1 MKTTHRRSNRSTR
14 HLRQMGRI
22 ALLAAALAMLA
33 AAARSSADEPA
44 SQGAP
49 EAAPPTAPAS
59 LEDTRLKMGKWI
71 ETQQIISKERND
83 WQQGKEILA
92 GRIEL
97 IEREVLALEEKI
109 KQAEASVSES
119 GAKRDA
125 LTAERDGLQ
134 ATATGLA
141 QAVAAMEAEV
151 RRLFPS
157 LPKPIVEK
165 LKPLHD
171 RMPDPAGEVKVS
183 VAERFQNVLG
193 ILNELNKAGTEITVN
208 YEVRDLSNGKPSEV
222 QVLYIGLAQAYYVSP
237 GGEAGVGR
245 PSPEGWTWTPAP
257 TIAPNVLTALEIL
270 QGKHSPAFVPLPVDI
285 Q

>member
-1 MKTTHRRSNRSTR
+1 MKTMQRRTNRSTR
-14 HLRQMGRI
+14 HVRHLGRI

-33 AAARSSADEPA
+33 AAARSSADDPAPAPSAPA
-44 SQGAP
+44 SP
-49 EAAPPTAPAS
+49 PPTS

-71 ETQQIISKERND
+71 ETQQIISQERND

-97 IEREVLALEEKI
+97 IEREVAALEEKI
-109 KQAEASVSES
+109 KQAEASVAES

-134 ATATGLA
+134 ATAAGLA
-141 QAVAAMEAEV
+141 QAVAAMESEV
-151 RRLFPS
+151 RKLFPS

-171 RMPDPAGEVKVS
+171 RMPEATAEVKVS

-193 ILNELNKAGTEITVN
+193 ILNELNKAGTDITVS
-208 YEVRDLSNGKPSEV
+208 YEVRDLANGKPSEV

-237 GGEAGVGR
+237 SGDAGVGR
-245 PSPEGWTWTPAP
+245 PSPQGWTWTPAP

-270 QGKHSPAFVPLPVDI
+270 QGKHSPAFVPLPVEI